1 MFILSDKTAM
11 KRCCFQ
17 RFIAVVFH
25 HLSSAFNTLPYGA
38 LVAVVFNTLPYGAL
52 VAVVL
57 VVGVVACCPKLAS
70 TFAEVETTGVCA

>member
-1 MFILSDKTAM
+1 MFTLSDKTAM

-25 HLSSAFNTLPYGA
+25 HLSSAFN
-38 LVAVVFNTLPYGAL
+38 VLPYGAL